1 MIGKTLRHYEIVAKI
16 GEGGMGVVYR
26 ATDTHLD
33 RTVALKVLPQ
43 ELMHNSERRR
53 QFVHE
58 AKTASSLNHANI
70 VTIYDIDTDD
80 GVDFIAM
87 EYVAGQTLFRR
98 IAHTGLPLQEVLR
111 YGIQIA
117 DALAAAHAAGVIHK
131 DLKPTNIVITDHGVV
146 KLLDFGLATLVQP
159 PDTPENV
166 ATQSIVTRSQLTV
179 SGTAPYMSPEQAEG
193 KKVDVRS
200 DIFSFGTVLYEM
212 VTGQKPFAGDSI
224 VSTLFAVVR
233 DEPRPSHELAKDIP
247 WKLERVLT
255 HCLRKSPQT
264 RYQHMG
270 DVKLDLIEV
279 DSDLSSGRVMVAP
292 GIEVSKRRRWPL
304 IAAIIFA
311 IIAGCAGWF
320 FGRREVTPE
329 TLSIPVSRITYD
341 SGLTTD
347 PALSPDGKLL
357 AYASDRAGNAT
368 TLNIWL
374 QQVGSSQA
382 VQLTSEGAD
391 DTQPAFSPDGTR
403 IVFRSERDGGG
414 IYSMPALGGEKR
426 FLAKHGRNPEY
437 SPDGNWIAYWVGE
450 PHLLSLTNPDSAY
463 VSYGPKILVMPANG
477 GTARQLQESAVGPVW
492 LPDSKHLLCLGN
504 GDFEV
509 LSLDG
514 GPAVKTG
521 AMDILNRAGLVS
533 VGAGGMWAVD
543 GSTLLLPVRS
553 EDTVNLCRLHLSPAT
568 FRASGPPELLTLGTS
583 LQLHPAIGANG
594 RIAFVTEFFAAHI
607 WSVPIDMNHAQAKG
621 AMQRLTDGETVDRD
635 PSLSADGKFMV
646 FRRSSAGGFDV
657 WLKNLRSGRQNLI
670 TSVPNIQS
678 AAALSPDGSKI
689 AYVSR
694 ENDRAALH
702 VASAA
707 GGDEILCESCA
718 ADSNNPCWMPDGRRL
733 VYAEPESLIW
743 ALRDLNSGTAVDILK
758 TDRYPIADA
767 RVSSDGKWIA
777 FHTIISQTRRQLF
790 TAPIRAG
797 ALSRQADWIPITDG
811 TAMDRE
817 GVWSPDGN
825 LLYFQSDRD
834 GFRCIWAE
842 HLDPATKR
850 PKGQIFPVLHFHG
863 NRRSLISLARTSP
876 MSVTAGKMTLSLGET
891 TGNIW
896 MMDLSKRK

>member
-1 MIGKTLRHYEIVAKI
+1 MIGKTLRHYQIVAKI

-33 RTVALKVLPQ
+33 RTVAIKVLPQ
-43 ELMHNSERRR
+43 ELLHNPERRR

-70 VTIYDIDTDD
+70 VTIYDIDSED
-80 GVDFIAM
+80 GIDFIAM
-87 EYVAGQTLFRR
+87 EYVPGQTLFRT
-98 IAHTGLPLQEVLR
+98 IAHTGLPLHEVLR

-131 DLKPTNIVITDHGVV
+131 DLKPSNIVVTDHGIV
-146 KLLDFGLATLVQP
+146 KLLDFGLATLVEP
-159 PDTPENV
+159 PDAPENI

-212 VTGQKPFAGDSI
+212 VTGKKPFVGDSV

-233 DEPRPSHELAKDIP
+233 DEPRPSHELAKDLP
-247 WKLERVLT
+247 WKLERIIT

-279 DSDLSSGRVMVAP
+279 DSDLSSGRLMIAP
-292 GIEVSKRRRWPL
+292 GVEVSRRSRWPL
-304 IAAIIFA
+304 ALAIALALVL
-311 IIAGCAGWF
+311 GLAGWLL
-320 FGRREVTPE
+320 GNREARPE
-329 TLSIPVSRITYD
+329 TLSIPLSRITYD
-341 SGLTTD
+341 SGLTSD

-357 AYASDRAGNAT
+357 AYASDRAGKAS
-368 TLNIWL
+368 LDIWL

-382 VQLTSEGAD
+382 VQLTNDESD
-391 DTQPAFSPDGTR
+391 DTQPAFSPDGTK

-414 IYSMPALGGEKR
+414 IYSMPTLGGEKR
-426 FLAKHGRNPEY
+426 FLTKHGRNPKY
-437 SPDGNWIAYWVGE
+437 SPDGKWLAYWVGE

-477 GTARQLQESAVGPVW
+477 GMAKQLQESGVGPVW
-492 LPDSKHLLCLGN
+492 LPDSKHLLCLGD

-509 LSLDG
+509 LSLNG

-521 AMDILNRAGLVS
+521 VMAILNHAGLVS
-533 VGAGGMWAVD
+533 VGVGGMWALD
-543 GSTLLLPVRS
+543 GDALLLPVRS
-553 EDTVNLCRLHLSPAT
+553 ADTVNLCRLNLSPRT
-568 FRASGPPELLTLGTS
+568 FRASGPPEQLTLGTS
-583 LQLHPAIGANG
+583 MQIHPAVGANG
-594 RIAFVTEFFAAHI
+594 RIAFATEFFAAHI
-607 WSVPIDMNHAQAKG
+607 WSVPMDVNHAQPKG

-635 PSLSADGKFMV
+635 PSLSGDGRLIV
-646 FRRSSAGGFDV
+646 FRRSSAAGFDV
-657 WLKNLRSGRQNLI
+657 WLKNLKTGRQDLI

-694 ENDRAALH
+694 ENDRSALH
-702 VASAA
+702 VAAA
-707 GGDEILCESCA
+707 HGGDDIICEGCT
-718 ADSNNPCWMPDGRRL
+718 ADSNNPCWMPDGNHL
-733 VYAEPESLIW
+733 VYALPESLIW
-743 ALRDLNSGTAVDILK
+743 GIRDLDSGSAAEILK

-767 RVSSDGKWIA
+767 RVSPKGSWIA
-777 FHTIISQTRRQLF
+777 FHTIISQTRRRLF
-790 TAPIRAG
+790 IAPMRESV
-797 ALSRQADWIPITDG
+797 SRQSDWIPITDG

-825 LLYFQSDRD
+825 ILYFQSDRD

-842 HLDPATKR
+842 HLDPVTKR
-850 PKGQIFPVLHFHG
+850 PKGPISPVLHFHG

-876 MSVTAGKMTLSLGET
+876 MSVTAGKMVLSLGET

-896 MMDLSKRK
+896 MMDTSKEK